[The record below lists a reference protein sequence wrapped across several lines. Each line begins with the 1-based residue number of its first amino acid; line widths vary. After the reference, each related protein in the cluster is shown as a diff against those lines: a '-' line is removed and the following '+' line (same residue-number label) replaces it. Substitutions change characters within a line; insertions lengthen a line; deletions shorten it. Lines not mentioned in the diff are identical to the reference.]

1 MHMTSN
7 GNNSL
12 KVIDHLLTKVPVFSS
27 ENTVKECLDK
37 IRRVNSW
44 ETVNYAYVLDD
55 KKNLVGVISI
65 KELLVAK
72 DSDKLQAV
80 MRHHPVGVEAS
91 VNQERAAVVAIKN
104 NIKAVPVFK
113 KGTREFLGVVGT
125 DKILDIL
132 HHEHVEDMLRFSG
145 IVKEHPTVDIFKV
158 GFVKLFKMRILW
170 LLIGLAGGVVA
181 TALVGQFEHVLK
193 EELALSFFI
202 PVVVYISNA
211 VAIQSQILLI
221 RLLSSQKTKNGV
233 FLKRELIVSFLLAF
247 TAALILY
254 VYAYLWLGSVTIALA
269 VGLAVLGSTLA
280 AVLIAIAIPLLLY
293 SMKKDPALGSGPMA
307 TAFQDVSTLLIY
319 FLIASIIIF

>member
-1 MHMTSN
+1 MNSN
-7 GNNSL
+7 ENNSER
-12 KVIDHLLTKVPVFSS
+12 VIDHLLTKVPVFSS
-27 ENTVKECLDK
+27 EDLVKNCLEK
-37 IRRVNSW
+37 IRKVNDWDS
-44 ETVNYAYVLDD
+44 VNYVYVLDD
-55 KKNLVGVISI
+55 KKNLIGVVSI
-65 KELLVAK
+65 KELLLAR
-72 DSDKLQAV
+72 DLDKLQQI
-80 MRHHPVGVEAS
+80 MRHHPVGVESLA
-91 VNQERAAVVAIKN
+91 NQERAAVVAIKN
-104 NIKAVPVFK
+104 NIKAVPIFK

-125 DKILDIL
+125 DQILDIL

-158 GFVKLFKMRILW
+158 GFFKLFKMRILW
-170 LLIGLAGGVVA
+170 LLIGLVGGVIA

-193 EELALSFFI
+193 KELALSFFI

-233 FLKRELIVSFLLAF
+233 FLKRELIVSFLLSL

-254 VYAYLWLGSVTIALA
+254 VYAYLWLGSIKIAVA

-280 AVLIAIAIPLLLY
+280 AVLIAVAIPLFLY
-293 SMKKDPALGSGPMA
+293 SIKKDPALGSGPMA

-319 FLIASIIIF
+319 FLIASLIIL